1 MENQVTYDTE
11 TYLFAPLTILDECT
25 NILQGSRLLVRQ
37 RNAGIAVW
45 FTNKK
50 GLTLIRMP
58 YLPKKAVNW
67 YDLFVE
73 QSYLVQKDLNSGKM
87 YSNLED
93 VKSISR
99 SKQAGMKVLL
109 DFHLSDS
116 WADPKNNLVP
126 ASWANVVG
134 NTDVLKT
141 LFTIIFTIR

>member
-25 NILQGSRLLVRQ
+25 NILQGEPTSRTSTKCR
-37 RNAGIAVW
+37 IAVW

-67 YDLFVE
+67 YDLGCGTI
-73 QSYLVQKDLNSGKM
+73 LPGTKDLNSGKM

-93 VKSISR
+93 VKKVYPGQSR
-99 SKQAGMKVLL
+99 QA
-109 DFHLSDS
+109 
-116 WADPKNNLVP
+116 
-126 ASWANVVG
+126 
-134 NTDVLKT
+134 
-141 LFTIIFTIR
+141 